1 MRTAFSGAS
10 RIGGSGDVPPENSS
24 KKKSEFYSG
33 TVIVVPGIILGEM
46 VSALA
51 SFRALVGGN
60 SNNALHVGALAL
72 NVNNALSNAN
82 WNIGP
87 A

>member
-1 MRTAFSGAS
+1 M
-10 RIGGSGDVPPENSS
+10 
-24 KKKSEFYSG
+24 
-33 TVIVVPGIILGEM
+33 IVVPGIILGEM

-82 WNIGP
+82 WNIG
-87 A
+87 AA

>member
-1 MRTAFSGAS
+1 MIP
-10 RIGGSGDVPPENSS
+10 RINSS
-24 KKKSEFYSG
+24 KKKSRFY
-33 TVIVVPGIILGEM
+33 PGIVIAVPEIFLGEM

-72 NVNNALSNAN
+72 NVNNAVSNVN
-82 WNIGP
+82 WNIG
-87 A
+87 AA

>member
-1 MRTAFSGAS
+1 MLP
-10 RIGGSGDVPPENSS
+10 RINSS
-24 KKKSEFYSG
+24 KKKSRFYLG
-33 TVIVVPGIILGEM
+33 IVIAVPEIFLGEM

-72 NVNNALSNAN
+72 NVNNAVSNVN
-82 WNIGP
+82 WNIG
-87 A
+87 AA